1 MGRGSVWLD
10 SGTPENQLKTSEF
23 VRIIEERTNKKI
35 GLLEEVAYQ
44 IKMIHKKKLRK
55 IIKTSKNS
63 QSNIAYLKKLIK

>member
-1 MGRGSVWLD
+1 M
-10 SGTPENQLKTSEF
+10 KTSEF

-44 IKMIHKKKLRK
+44 KKMINKKKLKK